1 MTDTTGAAA
10 VVAAVDPPAVDPPAL
25 VPPALVPPWNIT
37 CSNLGLGDRF
47 AAVRPGSSAKW
58 NAYGSVWMR
67 STLEETVS
75 HGSGLDRHMSCSKR
89 ARHAGSAA

>member
-1 MTDTTGAAA
+1 MTDTTGAAV
-10 VVAAVDPPAVDPPAL
+10 VVAAVDPT
-25 VPPALVPPWNIT
+25 ALVPPWNIT

-75 HGSGLDRHMSCSKR
+75 DGSGLDRHMSCSKR
-89 ARHAGSAA
+89 TRPAGSAA